1 MSTWGESIDV
11 LHVDD
16 EPDFAATTRAYLERQ
31 DDRFVVETATNASEA
46 LALLGDETF
55 DCLVSDYDMPGQN
68 GIELLE
74 TVREDHPD
82 LPFILFT
89 GKGSEEVASDAI
101 SSGVTDYLQKKV
113 GTEQYELLATRIT
126 TAVGQYRAERKL
138 ERQNALFEKAQAIAN
153 VGAWQSE
160 LKTDRPSYFTDQVL
174 RIHGL
179 PPDRS
184 LSPEESLSYY
194 HEADRD
200 TVRTSF
206 RRAFEEGEPYEVTA
220 RLITDDG
227 SLRWVRTSGEP
238 QLVDGDVVRV
248 RGTLQDVTEHKQRE
262 RELERQNERLEEFA
276 HVVSHDIQ
284 TPLQVATT
292 HLDLARRTSEDEHF
306 DKVARAHDQ
315 IQELI
320 DDILTLAQQGLR
332 IDETE
337 AVDVD
342 TAVRDVWRN
351 LDTAT
356 LSLRTVGNLRVE
368 ADPARFRQLLQNL
381 LRNAA
386 EHGGEDVTVSVGPI
400 EGFPTTTRGGN
411 SARFGFYVEDDGP
424 GIPGDER
431 DDVFEPGFTTSEA
444 GTGFGL
450 AIVEQVALAH
460 GWTVQV
466 TNSPDGGARF
476 EITGVDSP
484 NR

>member
-1 MSTWGESIDV
+1 MSTWRESIRV

-16 EPDFAATTRAYLERQ
+16 QPDFTETTRAYLERQ
-31 DDRFVVETATNASEA
+31 DNRFTVETATKASEA
-46 LALLGDETF
+46 LDLLVDEEF
-55 DCLVSDYDMPGQN
+55 DCLVSDHDMPGRN

-74 TVREDHPD
+74 AVREEYPD

-89 GKGSEEVASDAI
+89 GKGSEEVASKAI
-101 SSGVTDYLQKKV
+101 SSGVTDYLQKKG
-113 GTEQYELLATRIT
+113 GTEQYELLAARIT

-138 ERQNALFEKAQAIAN
+138 ERQNALFEKAQAIAD

-160 LKTDRPSYFTDQVL
+160 VKTDRPSYFTDQIL

-179 PPDRS
+179 PPDRT

-200 TVRTSF
+200 TVRQSF
-206 RRAFEEGEPYEVTA
+206 KRALEEGESYEVTA
-220 RLITDDG
+220 RLITEDG
-227 SLRWVRTSGEP
+227 ALRWVRTSGEP
-238 QLVDGDVVRV
+238 QTEGEEVVRV
-248 RGTLQDVTEHKQRE
+248 RGTLQDVTEHKERE

-292 HLDLARRTSEDEHF
+292 HLDLAQRTGEDEHF
-306 DKVARAHDQ
+306 EKVADAHDQ

-332 IDETE
+332 IDDTE
-337 AVDVD
+337 SVDVD
-342 TAVRDVWRN
+342 TVVRDVWRN
-351 LDTAT
+351 LDTDT

-368 ADPARFRQLLQNL
+368 ADPARLRQLLQNL

-386 EHGGEDVTVSVGPI
+386 EQGDEDVTVSVGPI
-400 EGFPTTTRGGN
+400 EGMPTTTRAGDT
-411 SARFGFYVEDDGP
+411 ARFGFYVEDDGP
-424 GIPGDER
+424 GIPEDER
-431 DDVFEPGFTTSEA
+431 DDVFEPGYTTSED

-460 GWTVQV
+460 GWDIRVIDGL
-466 TNSPDGGARF
+466 DGGARF
-476 EITGVDSP
+476 EITGVESA
-484 NR
+484 NN